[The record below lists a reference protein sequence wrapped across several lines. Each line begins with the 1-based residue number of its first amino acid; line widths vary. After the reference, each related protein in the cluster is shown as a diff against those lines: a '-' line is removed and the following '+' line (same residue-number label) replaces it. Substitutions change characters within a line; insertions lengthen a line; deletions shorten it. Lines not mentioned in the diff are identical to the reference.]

1 VSAAGAVEG
10 VLGVVLSSKLGGVLG
25 VVWGVLWRQVQL
37 FSVAKGLAKVGRH
50 MIRVQVG
57 GRFARSLAWLR
68 I

>member
-1 VSAAGAVEG
+1 M
-10 VLGVVLSSKLGGVLG
+10 GVVLSSKLGGVLG

-68 I
+68 D